1 MSNTQKEDF
10 MPYLDRL
17 KALKEQKHLTNAEIA
32 ELSNIPLATITRI
45 FNGGTP
51 NPTFETFVGIATA
64 LGISLD
70 EIAGLKSPH
79 EEAVPSH
86 VEMTI
91 NSYAELLK
99 EKDDRIRELKEEK
112 RQERKEKARLM
123 LFFAIF
129 VTIVMFVLAMD
140 IMNGNWGYF
149 RH

>member
-1 MSNTQKEDF
+1 MPKKEDY

-17 KALKEQKHLTNAEIA
+17 KEFKEQKDLTNAEIA
-32 ELSNIPLATITRI
+32 TLSNIPLATITRI
-45 FNGGTP
+45 FNGATP

-64 LGISLD
+64 LGVSLD

-79 EEAVPSH
+79 EEAVPSR

-112 RQERKEKARLM
+112 KQERKEKARLM

-129 VTIVMFVLAMD
+129 TTIVTFILAID
-140 IMNGNWGYF
+140 ILNGNWGYF

>member
-1 MSNTQKEDF
+1 

-17 KALKEQKHLTNAEIA
+17 KALKEQKHLSNAEIA
-32 ELSNIPLATITRI
+32 ELSHLPLATVTRI

-64 LGISLD
+64 LGVSLD
-70 EIAGLKSPH
+70 ERAGLKSPN

-99 EKDDRIRELKEEK
+99 EKDERIRELKEEK
-112 RQERKEKARLM
+112 KQERKEKGRLM
-123 LFFAIF
+123 LFFAVF
-129 VTIVMFVLAMD
+129 TTIVLFILAFD
-140 IMNGNWGYF
+140 IMNGHFGYF
-149 RH
+149 RY

>member
-1 MSNTQKEDF
+1 

-17 KALKEQKHLTNAEIA
+17 KALKDQKHLTNAEIA
-32 ELSNIPLATITRI
+32 ELSGIPLATITRI

-79 EEAVPSH
+79 EEAVPSR

-112 RQERKEKARLM
+112 RQERKEKGRLL

-129 VTIVMFVLAMD
+129 VTVVMLILAFD
-140 IMNGNWGYF
+140 IMNGHIGFVRY
-149 RH
+149 

>member
-1 MSNTQKEDF
+1 

-79 EEAVPSH
+79 EEAVPSR

-91 NSYAELLK
+91 NSYAELLR

-123 LFFAIF
+123 LFFSIF